1 MFLEGKKEGGD
12 GMNLKIRQI
21 LAEMPAF
28 PAGMSPVSL
37 VCLISKTVY

>member
-1 MFLEGKKEGGD
+1 MFLDEKKEGGD

-28 PAGMSPVSL
+28 SAGMSPVSL
-37 VCLISKTVY
+37 VCLMSKTTY